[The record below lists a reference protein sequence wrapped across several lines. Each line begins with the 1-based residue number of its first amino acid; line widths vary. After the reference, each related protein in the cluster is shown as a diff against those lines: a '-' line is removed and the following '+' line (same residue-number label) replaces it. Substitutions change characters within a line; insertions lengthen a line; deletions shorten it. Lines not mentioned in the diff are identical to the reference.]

1 LSVYPFNRAKLQIAL
16 SEATLMPTPK
26 KKPSGVRTSLRF
38 DPPSLEEAIFAA
50 QGLTDDVDE
59 QAEIAASL
67 MGLPE
72 ADVRVAILK
81 AVPIRPRVA
90 VRPAA
95 QPRFAPSRPPVVIE
109 RRAPR
114 VLIR

>member
-1 LSVYPFNRAKLQIAL
+1 MSA
-16 SEATLMPTPK
+16 PK

-38 DPPSLEEAIFAA
+38 DPPSLEEAIYAA
-50 QGLTDDVDE
+50 QGLTDDIDG
-59 QAEIAASL
+59 QAEIAARL

-72 ADVRVAILK
+72 ADVRAAILK
-81 AVPIRPRVA
+81 MAPVRPRLA
-90 VRPAA
+90 SRPLPQA
-95 QPRFAPSRPPVVIE
+95 RFAPNRQPVVVE

>member
-1 LSVYPFNRAKLQIAL
+1 
-16 SEATLMPTPK
+16 MPAPK

-38 DPPSLEEAIFAA
+38 DPPTLEEAIYAA
-50 QGLTDDVDE
+50 QGLTDDVDG

-72 ADVRVAILK
+72 VNVKAAVLKVAAAKPRI
-81 AVPIRPRVA
+81 VTRP
-90 VRPAA
+90 PAQA
-95 QPRFAPSRPPVVIE
+95 RFAPNRSPIVVE